1 MLTATREPDTA
12 RRIAAMQ
19 EAEALLLADMPII
32 PIFWRMNSNLIRPEV
47 KNWHHS
53 VLSHRSYKTLTISP

>member
-1 MLTATREPDTA
+1 
-12 RRIAAMQ
+12 MQ

-53 VLSHRSYKTLTISP
+53 VLSHRPYKTLDLTPPTSN